1 MIVSYGFWRQIH
13 FLLYQN
19 ADHDEWPTSRVNQIV
34 TMPLPNY
41 PPCME
46 ATDTSNTDELIQNY
60 FNQGY
65 TNLEIIEF
73 LSLHDVTLSLST
85 LKRRLQDLQLR
96 RRSSSHV
103 HVVSADELKL
113 AIQEELV
120 GSGCVVGYRK
130 MWKRLKSQG
139 LIVKRSRVMQCLREL
154 DPEGVNDR
162 TKKRLRRRAYHS
174 KGPNF
179 TWHIDGHDKLKP
191 FGFSIHACI
200 DGFSRRLIWLEVCA
214 TNKNP
219 DVIGKYYLDAIK
231 QVGGAPRKMRSD
243 DGTENSLVEALH
255 IYFRFTH
262 DDDHAGFASFAIGTS
277 TSNQRIEAFWSHLI
291 RDGPGWWRNF
301 FKDLR
306 DFDLFND
313 SDPVQVECLRFCFMS
328 ILRKELH
335 KVAESWNQH
344 IISRSKFGNSS
355 GPRGRPDCMYF
366 LPHLYDVE
374 DCKVDIDL
382 DEIEEFYD
390 DAAMNVRDYSE
401 EFEEYALT
409 VMNRRALSAPIDVK
423 QAFNLYI
430 ELLREIELAS

>member
-1 MIVSYGFWRQIH
+1 
-13 FLLYQN
+13 
-19 ADHDEWPTSRVNQIV
+19 
-34 TMPLPNY
+34 MPLPNY
-41 PPCME
+41 SPCMD

-60 FNQGY
+60 F
-65 TNLEIIEF
+65 
-73 LSLHDVTLSLST
+73 TLTILPSLST

-120 GSGCVVGYRK
+120 GSG
-130 MWKRLKSQG
+130 
-139 LIVKRSRVMQCLREL
+139 
-154 DPEGVNDR
+154 
-162 TKKRLRRRAYHS
+162 
-174 KGPNF
+174 
-179 TWHIDGHDKLKP
+179 
-191 FGFSIHACI
+191 
-200 DGFSRRLIWLEVCA
+200 
-214 TNKNP
+214 
-219 DVIGKYYLDAIK
+219 
-231 QVGGAPRKMRSD
+231 
-243 DGTENSLVEALH
+243 
-255 IYFRFTH
+255 
-262 DDDHAGFASFAIGTS
+262 
-277 TSNQRIEAFWSHLI
+277 
-291 RDGPGWWRNF
+291 DGPGWWRNF

-306 DFDLFND
+306 DFDLLND

-355 GPRGRPDCMYF
+355 GPRGRPDCMHF
-366 LPHLYDVE
+366 LPNLYDVE

-401 EFEEYALT
+401 EFEEFALT

-430 ELLREIELAS
+430 EFLREIELAS

>member
-1 MIVSYGFWRQIH
+1 
-13 FLLYQN
+13 
-19 ADHDEWPTSRVNQIV
+19 
-34 TMPLPNY
+34 MPLPNY
-41 PPCME
+41 SPCMD

-113 AIQEELV
+113 AIQKELV
-120 GSGCVVGYRK
+120 GSG
-130 MWKRLKSQG
+130 
-139 LIVKRSRVMQCLREL
+139 
-154 DPEGVNDR
+154 
-162 TKKRLRRRAYHS
+162 
-174 KGPNF
+174 
-179 TWHIDGHDKLKP
+179 
-191 FGFSIHACI
+191 
-200 DGFSRRLIWLEVCA
+200 
-214 TNKNP
+214 
-219 DVIGKYYLDAIK
+219 
-231 QVGGAPRKMRSD
+231 
-243 DGTENSLVEALH
+243 
-255 IYFRFTH
+255 
-262 DDDHAGFASFAIGTS
+262 
-277 TSNQRIEAFWSHLI
+277 
-291 RDGPGWWRNF
+291 
-301 FKDLR
+301 
-306 DFDLFND
+306 
-313 SDPVQVECLRFCFMS
+313 
-328 ILRKELH
+328 KELH
-335 KVAESWNQH
+335 KVAESLNQH
-344 IISRSKFGNSS
+344 IISRTKFGNSS

-401 EFEEYALT
+401 EFEEFALT

-430 ELLREIELAS
+430 ELLREIKLAS

>member
-1 MIVSYGFWRQIH
+1 
-13 FLLYQN
+13 
-19 ADHDEWPTSRVNQIV
+19 
-34 TMPLPNY
+34 MPLPNY
-41 PPCME
+41 SPCMD

-73 LSLHDVTLSLST
+73 LSLHDVMLST

-120 GSGCVVGYRK
+120 GSG
-130 MWKRLKSQG
+130 
-139 LIVKRSRVMQCLREL
+139 
-154 DPEGVNDR
+154 
-162 TKKRLRRRAYHS
+162 
-174 KGPNF
+174 
-179 TWHIDGHDKLKP
+179 
-191 FGFSIHACI
+191 
-200 DGFSRRLIWLEVCA
+200 RLIWLEVCA

-255 IYFRFTH
+255 IYFRSTH
-262 DDDHAGFASFAIGTS
+262 DDDHAAFASFAIDTS

-401 EFEEYALT
+401 EFEEFALT